1 MAFFSAL
8 WSWLVSFFSLFA
20 FWFSILFV
28 LPFKDY
34 EILWILI
41 PVWMNLFFTD
51 FYQEKKGTDYGS
63 AITNGVAMLW
73 VGVDWIRFLIRALSG
88 RGMTFSKLFSSNIL
102 ILKFVLSAFVL
113 IVGILII
120 IEGIKGIRFVRAVGR
135 VRNTSY
141 LLLVLSPV
149 IYGLAQFSWK
159 YLLAIIVFFP
169 LYYTTIEL
177 IDRLVP
183 DPKVMGKSD

>member
-1 MAFFSAL
+1 MAFL
-8 WSWLVSFFSLFA
+8 WTVWGWVMSFFSLFEY
-20 FWFSILFV
+20 WLSILFV
-28 LPFKDY
+28 LPFRDY
-34 EILWILI
+34 EILWILV

-88 RGMTFSKLFSSNIL
+88 RGIPFSKVFSSNIL
-102 ILKFVLSAFVL
+102 LLKFALSAFVL
-113 IVGILII
+113 IIGVII
-120 IEGIKGIRFVRAVGR
+120 IVEGVKGIRFVRAVGR

-159 YLLAIIVFFP
+159 YVLAVAIFFP
-169 LYYTTIEL
+169 VYYFVIEA
-177 IDRLVP
+177 IDRIVP
-183 DPKVMGKSD
+183 DPIVMGKKD

>member
-1 MAFFSAL
+1 MAFFWTI
-8 WSWLVSFFSLFA
+8 WSWVVSFFNLFG
-20 FWFSILFV
+20 FWLSILFV
-28 LPFKDY
+28 IPFKDT

-73 VGVDWIRFLIRALSG
+73 VGVDWVRFLIRDLSS
-88 RGMTFSKLFSSNIL
+88 RSMTLSKVFSSNIL
-102 ILKFVLSAFVL
+102 ILKFALSAFVL
-113 IVGILII
+113 IVGVIII

-141 LLLVLSPV
+141 LLLVISPV
-149 IYGLAQFSWK
+149 IYGLGQFSWK
-159 YLLAIIVFFP
+159 YLLAITIFFP
-169 LYYTTIEL
+169 VYYFVIEL
-177 IDRLVP
+177 IDRIVP
-183 DPKVMGKSD
+183 DPKVMGKRD

>member
-1 MAFFSAL
+1 MAFFWTMWL
-8 WSWLVSFFSLFA
+8 WIVSFFSLFT
-20 FWFSILFV
+20 FWLSILFV
-28 LPFKDY
+28 IPLKDY
-34 EILWILI
+34 EILWILV

-51 FYQEKKGTDYGS
+51 FYQEKRGTDYGS

-88 RGMTFSKLFSSNIL
+88 RGMTFSKLLSSNIL
-102 ILKFVLSAFVL
+102 VLKFALSAFVL
-113 IVGILII
+113 IIGVII
-120 IEGIKGIRFVRAVGR
+120 MIEGIKGIRFVRAVGR

-159 YLLAIIVFFP
+159 YLLAITLFFP
-169 LYYTTIEL
+169 VYYFTIEL
-177 IDRLVP
+177 IDRFVP
-183 DPKVMGKSD
+183 DPKVMGKRD